1 MDYMDNTRN
10 INDLKRA
17 KEVLSLEADGL
28 AKLSKSLDETLSN
41 ALNILENIKGRVIVT
56 GMGKSGHIAR
66 KIAATMA
73 STGKPAFFIHPGE
86 ASHGDI
92 GMINKDDA
100 VLALSNSGNTP
111 ELNDIISYTRRF
123 SIPLIS
129 ITSKKRSLVAIEA
142 DIALI
147 LPNSKEACS
156 IGLAPTTSTTMM
168 LAYGDAIA
176 VALMERRGFTA
187 EDFKLR
193 HPGGRLGHRLL
204 IVSDIMHSGSEL
216 PIAKGSD
223 LMTEV
228 LPEMTA
234 KSLGCIGIVDEN
246 GKLKGIVTDGDL
258 RRHMKNDILD
268 LTAAEVMSPS
278 VKTIRPTALASEA
291 LQIMN
296 DGKITS
302 LFVLEKHNILGLLHI
317 HDCLRAG
324 VA

>member
-1 MDYMDNTRN
+1 MDNTRN

>member
-1 MDYMDNTRN
+1 MDNARN
-10 INDLKRA
+10 ISDLKRA

-28 AKLSKSLDETLSN
+28 AKLSKSLDETLSI
-41 ALNILENIKGRVIVT
+41 ALNILENIEGRVIVT

-100 VLALSNSGNTP
+100 VLALSNSGDTP

-123 SIPLIS
+123 NIPLIS
-129 ITSKKRSLVAIEA
+129 ITSKKNSPVAIES

-147 LPNSKEACS
+147 LPQSKEACS

-193 HPGGRLGHRLL
+193 HPGGRLGQRLL
-204 IVSDIMHSGSEL
+204 LVSDIMHSGSDL
-216 PIAKGSD
+216 PIAKGSYP
-223 LMTEV
+223 MTKV

-234 KSLGCIGIVDEN
+234 KSLGCIGIVDGM
-246 GKLKGIVTDGDL
+246 GKLTGIVTDGDL
-258 RRHMKNDILD
+258 RRHMKNNILD
-268 LTAAEVMSPS
+268 LTAAEVMSPK

-296 DGKITS
+296 DGEITS
-302 LFVLEKHNILGLLHI
+302 LFVLEEDNILGILHI